1 MNIGEMSPS
10 RRRRKPDQFDVLAA
24 GGVVWRAIDVGA
36 AGEAAADGIEVVL
49 VHRDRYDDWSFPK
62 GKLEKG
68 ESFEDAALREV
79 AEETGLV
86 CERGEEMPSTSY
98 LDSKGRQKLVRYWAM
113 RVVGTAPWMP
123 NHEIDGRRWVTLD
136 EATEMLTY
144 AHDRELV
151 ERLRAEF
158 G

>member
-10 RRRRKPDQFDVLAA
+10 RQRRKPDQFDVLAA

-36 AGEAAADGIEVVL
+36 AGEATADGIEVVL

-98 LDSKGRQKLVRYWAM
+98 LDSKGRRKLVRYWAM
-113 RVVGTAPWMP
+113 RVVSTAPWAP

-136 EATEMLTY
+136 EAAGMLTY